1 MGEEEVLW
9 CSSREKTLVCSLGVP
24 TVIHGMTGVIK
35 AWWSEVADSPLIG
48 KRVVVPW
55 QERQHKTIRK
65 GRGIMSISKGRG
77 NAKRM
82 EGER

>member
-1 MGEEEVLW
+1 
-9 CSSREKTLVCSLGVP
+9 
-24 TVIHGMTGVIK
+24 MTGVIK